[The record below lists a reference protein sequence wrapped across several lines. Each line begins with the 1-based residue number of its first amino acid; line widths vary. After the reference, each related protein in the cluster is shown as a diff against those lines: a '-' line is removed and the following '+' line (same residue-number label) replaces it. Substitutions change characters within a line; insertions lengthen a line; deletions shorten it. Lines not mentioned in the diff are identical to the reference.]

1 MDLLTE
7 WESFRSS
14 YETDNNINVVIKEAF
29 KEFFKKKIELLSST
43 DTNFNYVYDDKYG
56 FLVRKNNKTGKIE
69 TIYLGVLLSNIT
81 FNVNIDTL
89 WS

>member
-14 YETDNNINVVIKEAF
+14 YETSDDLDVVLKEAF
-29 KEFFKKKIELLSST
+29 IEFFKKKIELLNSA
-43 DTNFNYVYDDKYG
+43 DTIFNYAYDGKYG
-56 FLVRKNNKTGKIE
+56 FLVRKNYKTGKIE
-69 TIYLGVLLSNIT
+69 SIYIGVMLPKIIFDINIE
-81 FNVNIDTL
+81 TL

>member
-14 YETDNNINVVIKEAF
+14 YETDNDLNVVIKEAF
-29 KEFFKKKIELLSST
+29 KKFFKKKIELLSST
-43 DTNFNYVYDDKYG
+43 DTNFNYIYDDKHG